1 MASSASAIPA
11 DQATT
16 PPSRLLALTELH
28 RALFEVATLPL
39 AAPLLY
45 AAPRGDGHPVM
56 LLPGFMATDRSM
68 RIMRR
73 YLRKMGYDV
82 YDWELGRNLGPR
94 ATGVD
99 GERLFARVR
108 EIYEATGQKVS
119 LVGWS
124 LGGALARH
132 LSVHTPDI
140 VRQVITLGSPLR
152 GNGRA
157 TSVWRVYEA
166 ATGEKISNERVRR
179 QMGEIAGAPEV
190 PTTAIYSKADGIV
203 PWQNCQVAESAHSEN
218 VEVYGSHCG
227 LGVNGT
233 VLYVIA
239 ERLAQPEGEW
249 SRFDPAGMRRHL
261 YPTGTKH

>member
-1 MASSASAIPA
+1 MATAAASPPA
-11 DQATT
+11 DQAVS
-16 PPSRLLALTELH
+16 PPSRLLAFSELH

-45 AAPRGDGHPVM
+45 TAPRGDGHPVM

-73 YLRKMGYDV
+73 YLRRMGHDV
-82 YDWELGRNLGPR
+82 HKWELGRNLGPR
-94 ATGVD
+94 ATGID
-99 GERLFARVR
+99 GELLFARVR
-108 EIYEATGQKVS
+108 EIHEATGQKVS

-124 LGGALARH
+124 LGGALSRH
-132 LSVHTPDI
+132 LSVHAPDL

-179 QMGEIAGAPEV
+179 QMGEISGVPEV
-190 PTTAIYSKADGIV
+190 PTTAIYTKADGVV
-203 PWQNCQVAESAHSEN
+203 PWQNCRVAESRHSEN

-227 LGVNGT
+227 LGVNGP
-233 VLYVIA
+233 VLYAIA
-239 ERLAQPEGEW
+239 ERLAQKEGEW
-249 SRFDPAGMRRHL
+249 APFERPRGVARALFPSGR
-261 YPTGTKH
+261 